1 MLVNIHTKKLNLN
14 KCSINDHISDW
25 IEQDIIVPDS
35 KPDAVKIVN
44 LTVTPYVNDFEIMD
58 GKIKV
63 IGKINYFIIYMVD
76 DEKFNTRGLFVSHPY
91 SEILNVDGITSS
103 MNANIDCR
111 CKNVIYSLP
120 NERKIAV
127 KSEIVFDVCVKDCVE
142 VNLIQNFDEESNIEC
157 KMCNKNFS
165 NIIQSKSNI
174 IASKEDVMLP
184 KEAEDFFEILDLE
197 TNIVNT
203 EFKESYNKI
212 MVKGDIDIKIIYLAD
227 NQNESIKT
235 VKLIIPFSA
244 MIELENIND
253 RSKFDI
259 KYKMRDFSIKLN
271 EDITST
277 KTMTANYQIDVDVV
291 MYEDEELEYVED
303 FYSQTKE
310 LDYNSESVEAVSK
323 NFIHTKN
330 IDIKETLSN
339 ILPQNTTILNYTIDT
354 NNINSSLKNGVVEL
368 DGNAKISLL
377 LQDLS
382 NMELENKVVDILIN
396 EKFDLENVPENMNGY
411 VDIIGKN
418 VSITQSGLD
427 LEVRLSIDIRVNI
440 ENITVLN
447 IIEKIEDR
455 ILNLLDMDSI
465 NIYIVKPE
473 DSLWKIAK
481 KYKTSIE
488 KIVKTNDISNPDEID
503 IGQKLLIIR

>member
-1 MLVNIHTKKLNLN
+1 MLVNMHTKKLNLN
-14 KCSINDHISDW
+14 KCSINECISDW

-44 LTVTPYVNDFEIMD
+44 VTVTPYVNDFEIMD

-63 IGKINYFIIYMVD
+63 IGKINYFIIYRVD
-76 DEKFNTRGLFVSHPY
+76 DERFNTRGLFVSYPY

-103 MNANIDCR
+103 MNASIDCK

-127 KSEIVFDVCVKDCVE
+127 KSEIVFNIRVKDCVQ
-142 VNLIQNFDEESNIEC
+142 VSLIQNFDEESNIEC
-157 KMCNKNFS
+157 KMCNKSFS
-165 NIIQSKSNI
+165 NIMQTKSNI
-174 IASKEDVMLP
+174 IASKEDIMLP

-203 EFKESYNKI
+203 EYKESYNKI
-212 MVKGDIDIKIIYLAD
+212 MVKGDIDIKVIYLSD
-227 NQNESIKT
+227 SQNENIKT
-235 VKLIIPFSA
+235 VKLTIPFSA

-277 KTMTANYQIDVDVV
+277 KTMSAQYQIDVDVV
-291 MYEDEELEYVED
+291 MYEDDDLEYVED
-303 FYSQTKE
+303 FYSQTKD
-310 LDYNSESVEAVSK
+310 LDYDSQAIEAVSR
-323 NFIHTKN
+323 NIVYTKN
-330 IDIKETLSN
+330 IDVKESLSN
-339 ILPQNTTILNYTIDT
+339 ILPQNTTILNYSLDT
-354 NNINSSLKNGVVEL
+354 SNINTSLKNGVVEL
-368 DGNAKISLL
+368 DGNAKVYLL

-382 NMELENKVVDILIN
+382 NMELENKVIDILIN
-396 EKFDLENVPENMNGY
+396 EKFDLENVPENAKGDI
-411 VDIIGKN
+411 DIIGQK
-418 VSITQSGLD
+418 VSITQSGTD
-427 LEVRLSIDIRVNI
+427 LQINISIDIAINV
-440 ENITVLN
+440 ENTITLN
-447 IIEKIEDR
+447 LIEKIEDK

-465 NIYIVKPE
+465 NIYIVKPG

-488 KIVKTNDISNPDEID
+488 KIVKTNDITNPDEIEV
-503 IGQKLLIIR
+503 GQKLLVIR